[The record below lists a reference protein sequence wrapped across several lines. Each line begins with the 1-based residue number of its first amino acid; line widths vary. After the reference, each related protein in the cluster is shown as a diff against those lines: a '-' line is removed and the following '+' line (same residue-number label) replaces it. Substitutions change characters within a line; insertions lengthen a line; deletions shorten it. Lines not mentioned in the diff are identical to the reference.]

1 MKAMQLVRGVF
12 ARVSTKAQVV
22 MIAVFAMALMTVT
35 GFAQATPAPLFP
47 DSGEVLTDSLGFV
60 GDLGIMPLVVAGAIV
75 GLAFFL
81 IRKARSSTR

>member
-1 MKAMQLVRGVF
+1 MFKKLRG
-12 ARVSTKAQVV
+12 ASAGLSAKMQVV
-22 MIAVFAMALMTVT
+22 MITVFVLALSAVT

-47 DSGEVLTDSLGFV
+47 DSSEVLTDSLGFV
-60 GDLGIMPLVVAGAIV
+60 GDLGIMPLVVAGAII